1 MNRRTVLAALGAA
14 TVTLSGCLGGDG
26 GDDSNGNSE
35 AESTVVDAV
44 GERLDR
50 PDCERESM
58 VIEIQDDN
66 ETETYETAATIPYP
80 DPPTSLSPT
89 RGSTPGHRTS
99 TRRPRRLVSAT
110 R

>member
-80 DPPTSLSPT
+80 DPPTSLSP
-89 RGSTPGHRTS
+89 RGN
-99 TRRPRRLVSAT
+99 SA
-110 R
+110 